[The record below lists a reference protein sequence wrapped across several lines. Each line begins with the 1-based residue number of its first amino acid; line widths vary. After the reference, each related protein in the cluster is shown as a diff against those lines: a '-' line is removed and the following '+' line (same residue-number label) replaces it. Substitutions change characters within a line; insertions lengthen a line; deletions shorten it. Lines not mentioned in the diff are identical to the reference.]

1 MSINHHHD
9 VIIIGGG
16 PAGSMT
22 ALYLSKYGFNTCI
35 IEKKKFPR
43 EVLCGEFLSG
53 EVSKTLKE
61 LNLFES
67 FLSVKPVKI
76 SKFKFINE
84 KGTEISS
91 EFDFPAYALK
101 RSLFDHFLLKSAV
114 NSGVK
119 VYQPAEVKIIRR
131 EDDKFLVQIN
141 VSDDQE
147 IIINSDY
154 VIAAYGKQNILD
166 KKLNRSF
173 VGSETE
179 LKAIKF
185 NIPNTCINNFP
196 EDEIRIYTGE
206 GIYCGLNRVS
216 EQETTLC
223 FIEKK
228 INGGQSPRN
237 RMLNLI
243 TTNRSFGKLFGK
255 DFEKLLYEFPV
266 YGTGNIFFGKKTIV
280 ENGMFMVGD
289 AAGVIAPLTGDG
301 VGMAVQS
308 AKLISSLLAEQ
319 KNREYTRKELE
330 DIYLS
335 EWNKLFLN
343 RIRIA
348 IFIQKLI
355 ITKMMNNFSFML
367 VKSFPFV
374 LPKLI
379 RATRG
384 ILY

>member
-1 MSINHHHD
+1 MSINYHCD

-16 PAGSMT
+16 PAGSMA

-43 EVLCGEFLSG
+43 EVICGEFLSG

-67 FLSVKPVKI
+67 FLTLNPVKI
-76 SKFKFINE
+76 STFKFINE

-101 RSLFDHFLLKSAV
+101 RSLFDHFLLKRAA

-119 VYQPAEVKIIRR
+119 VYQPAEAKIIKR
-131 EDDKFLVQIN
+131 DGNKFLIQIKISN
-141 VSDDQE
+141 DQE

-185 NIPNTCINNFP
+185 YIPNNCISNFP
-196 EDEIRIYTGE
+196 ADEIRIYTGE

-216 EQETTLC
+216 DQETTLS
-223 FIEKK
+223 FIEKR
-228 INGGQSPRN
+228 INGEQSSRN
-237 RMLNLI
+237 RILNLI
-243 TTNRSFGKLFGK
+243 NTNSNFGKLFGK
-255 DFEKLLYEFPV
+255 DFDKLIYKLHI

-280 ENGMFMVGD
+280 ENGIFMIGD

-301 VGMAVQS
+301 VGMAIQS
-308 AKLISSLLAEQ
+308 AKLISSLLSEQ
-319 KNREYTRKELE
+319 KKMKYTRKELE
-330 DIYLS
+330 NIYLS
-335 EWNKLFLN
+335 EWDKLFLN

-348 IFIQKLI
+348 IFIQKII
-355 ITKMMNNFSFML
+355 ITKIMNSFSFTL

-374 LPKLI
+374 IPKLMH
-379 RATRG
+379 ATRG
-384 ILY
+384 I

>member
-16 PAGSMT
+16 PAGST
-22 ALYLSKYGFNTCI
+22 AALYLSKYGFNTCI

-43 EVLCGEFLSG
+43 EILCGEFLSG
-53 EVSKTLKE
+53 EVSKTLNE

-67 FLSVKPVKI
+67 FLSENPVKL

-101 RSLFDHFLLKSAV
+101 RSLFDNFLLKSAAA
-114 NSGVK
+114 NGVK
-119 VYQPAEVKIIRR
+119 VYQPAEAKNIKR
-131 EDDKFLVQIN
+131 DGDKFLVQIKI
-141 VSDDQE
+141 SDDKE

-173 VGSETE
+173 AGSKTE
-179 LKAIKF
+179 LQAIKF
-185 NIPNTCINNFP
+185 HIPNNCINNFP
-196 EDEIRIYTGE
+196 SDEIRIYTGE

-216 EQETTLC
+216 DEETTLC
-223 FIEKK
+223 LIEKRIK
-228 INGGQSPRN
+228 GEDSPRD
-237 RMLNLI
+237 RIINLI
-243 TTNRSFGKLFGK
+243 NSNKSFGKLFGK
-255 DFEKLLYEFPV
+255 DFEKLLYELTI

-280 ENGMFMVGD
+280 ENGMFMAGD

-301 VGMAVQS
+301 IGMAVQS
-308 AKLISSLLAEQ
+308 AKLISSLMAEQ
-319 KNREYTRKELE
+319 KSRKYNRKELE

-343 RIRIA
+343 RLRIA
-348 IFIQKLI
+348 DFIQKLLF
-355 ITKMMNNFSFML
+355 TKMMNNLSFTL
-367 VKSFPFV
+367 VKNLPFV

-384 ILY
+384 I

>member
-16 PAGSMT
+16 PAGSMA

-67 FLSVKPVKI
+67 FLSENPVKI
-76 SKFKFINE
+76 SQIKIINE

-91 EFDFPAYALK
+91 EFDFSAYALK

-119 VYQPAEVKIIRR
+119 VYQPAEAKIIKR
-131 EDDKFLVQIN
+131 DGDNFLVEIK

-173 VGSETE
+173 VGPKTE
-179 LKAIKF
+179 LHAIKF
-185 NIPNTCINNFP
+185 HIPNTCISNFP
-196 EDEIRIYTGE
+196 LDEIRIYTGE
-206 GIYCGLNRVS
+206 RIYCGLNRVS

-223 FIEKK
+223 AIERR
-228 INGGQSPRN
+228 INDEHSPRSKI
-237 RMLNLI
+237 LNLI
-243 TTNRSFGKLFGK
+243 NTNESFGKLFGK
-255 DFEKLLYEFPV
+255 DFEKLLYELPI
-266 YGTGNIFFGKKTIV
+266 YGTGNIFFGKKAKV
-280 ENGMFMVGD
+280 ENGIFMTGD

-301 VGMAVQS
+301 IGMAVQS
-308 AKLISSLLAEQ
+308 AKLISSLLLGQ
-319 KNREYTRKELE
+319 KFRKYTRKELE
-330 DIYLS
+330 VKYLS
-335 EWNKLFLN
+335 EWNKIFLN

-348 IFIQKLI
+348 GFIQKLFF
-355 ITKMMNNFSFML
+355 TKMINNFSFTF
-367 VKSFPFV
+367 VKNLPFV

-384 ILY
+384 I

>member
-1 MSINHHHD
+1 MNSQYYHD

-16 PAGSMT
+16 PAGTMA

-61 LNLFES
+61 LSLFES
-67 FLSVKPVKI
+67 FLSVNPVKI

-101 RSLFDHFLLKSAV
+101 RSLFDHFLFKSAV
-114 NSGVK
+114 NRGVK
-119 VYQPAEVKIIRR
+119 VYQPAEAKIINR
-131 EDDKFLVQIN
+131 DGYKFLVQIKI
-141 VSDDQE
+141 SDDQD

-185 NIPNTCINNFP
+185 HIPNTCISNFP
-196 EDEIRIYTGE
+196 ADEIRIYTGE

-223 FIEKK
+223 FIEKR
-228 INGGQSPRN
+228 INGEQSSHN
-237 RMLNLI
+237 RILNLI
-243 TTNRSFGKLFGK
+243 NTNKKFGKLFGK
-255 DFEKLLYEFPV
+255 DFDKLLHKLPI

-280 ENGMFMVGD
+280 ENGMFMAGD

-319 KNREYTRKELE
+319 KNKKYTRKELE

-355 ITKMMNNFSFML
+355 ITKTMNNFSFSL
-367 VKSFPFV
+367 VKTFPFI
-374 LPKLI
+374 LPKLV
-379 RATRG
+379 RVTRG
-384 ILY
+384 I

>member
-1 MSINHHHD
+1 MSINYHHD

-16 PAGSMT
+16 PAGSMA
-22 ALYLSKYGFNTCI
+22 ALYLSKYGLNTCI

-67 FLSVKPVKI
+67 FLSLNPVKI

-91 EFDFPAYALK
+91 EFYFPAYALK

-114 NSGVK
+114 NIGVK
-119 VYQPAEVKIIRR
+119 VYQPAEAKIFKR
-131 EDDKFLVQIN
+131 EGDKFLVQIK

-185 NIPNTCINNFP
+185 NIPNNCISNFP
-196 EDEIRIYTGE
+196 ADEIRIYTGE

-216 EQETTLC
+216 EQETTLS
-223 FIEKK
+223 FIEKR
-228 INGGQSPRN
+228 INGEQSPRN
-237 RMLNLI
+237 RILNLI
-243 TTNRSFGKLFGK
+243 NANRKLGKLFGK
-255 DFEKLLYEFPV
+255 DFDKLLYKLPI

-280 ENGMFMVGD
+280 ENGIFMIGD

-308 AKLISSLLAEQ
+308 AKLISSLLAGQ
-319 KNREYTRKELE
+319 KNRKYTRKELE
-330 DIYLS
+330 NIYLS

-355 ITKMMNNFSFML
+355 ITKIMNNFSFML
-367 VKSFPFV
+367 VKSLPFI

-379 RATRG
+379 HATRG
-384 ILY
+384 I

>member
-1 MSINHHHD
+1 MNSRYHHD

-16 PAGSMT
+16 PAGSMA
-22 ALYLSKYGFNTCI
+22 ALYLSKYGLNTCI

-53 EVSKTLKE
+53 EVTKTLKE

-67 FLSVKPVKI
+67 FLSLNPVKI

-84 KGTEISS
+84 KSTEISS
-91 EFDFPAYALK
+91 ELDFPAYALK
-101 RSLFDHFLLKSAV
+101 RSIFDHFLLKSAV
-114 NSGVK
+114 NNGVK
-119 VYQPAEVKIIRR
+119 VYQPAEAKIIKR
-131 EDDKFLVQIN
+131 DGDKFLVHIK

-173 VGSETE
+173 IGSETE

-185 NIPNTCINNFP
+185 HIPNTCISNFP
-196 EDEIRIYTGE
+196 TDEIRIYTGE

-216 EQETTLC
+216 DQETTLC
-223 FIEKK
+223 FIEKR
-228 INGGQSPRN
+228 INSEQSPRN
-237 RMLNLI
+237 RILNLI
-243 TTNRSFGKLFGK
+243 NTNRSFGKLFGK
-255 DFEKLLYEFPV
+255 EFEKLLYELTI
-266 YGTGNIFFGKKTIV
+266 YGTGKIFFGKKTIV

-319 KNREYTRKELE
+319 KNKKYTRKELE

-335 EWNKLFLN
+335 EWNKLFLY

-355 ITKMMNNFSFML
+355 ITKMMNYFSFSL
-367 VKSFPFV
+367 VKFFPFV

-379 RATRG
+379 HATRG
-384 ILY
+384 I